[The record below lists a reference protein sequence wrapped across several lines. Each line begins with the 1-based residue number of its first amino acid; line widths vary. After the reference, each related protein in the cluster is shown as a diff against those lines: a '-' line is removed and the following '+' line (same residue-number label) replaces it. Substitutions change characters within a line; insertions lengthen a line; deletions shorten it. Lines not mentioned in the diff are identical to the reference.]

1 MNRAKTPL
9 RRRAAPFYKLTDGG
23 VRCLLPDPEAVRGRG
38 KVLFI
43 NAVREV
49 ARERALSSLT
59 AEHQKRI
66 FRAYRAFAEDVGF
79 AAVAS
84 SDEILANDGNL
95 SIPRYVKPIAS
106 IDTNITSDGDL
117 PHAWADFDAG
127 SAAFWRQMDDVVEM
141 LDRVVADG
149 TSDG

>member
-1 MNRAKTPL
+1 M
-9 RRRAAPFYKLTDGG
+9 
-23 VRCLLPDPEAVRGRG
+23 
-38 KVLFI
+38 
-43 NAVREV
+43 REV
-49 ARERALSSLT
+49 ARERALSFLT

-66 FRAYRAFAEDVGF
+66 FRAYRTFAEEVGF
-79 AAVAS
+79 AGVAS

-95 SIPRYVKPIAS
+95 SIPRYVKPVAG
-106 IDTNITSDGDL
+106 IDTNITSDDDL